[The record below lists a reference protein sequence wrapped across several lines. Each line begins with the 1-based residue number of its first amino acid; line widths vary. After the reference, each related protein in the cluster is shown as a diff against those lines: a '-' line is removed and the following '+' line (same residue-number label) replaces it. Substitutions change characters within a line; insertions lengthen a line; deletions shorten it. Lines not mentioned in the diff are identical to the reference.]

1 MAKTKDITDAVITFL
16 GDAEK
21 IKKLQ
26 SLLKNK
32 EAIEDNLRVAQ
43 EKLRNIEIEI
53 ASLVKPGSVSKPKT
67 DKHDHPGKNTK
78 AFIFTQIMSS
88 KPMQAEELLKKAKE
102 KGVEFPSI
110 DAVRF
115 QLSTYTCFK
124 NVRGKGYVYE
134 G

>member
-53 ASLVKPGSVSKPKT
+53 ASLVKPGSVSKSKT
-67 DKHDHPGKNTK
+67 AKHDHPGKNTK
-78 AFIFTQIMSS
+78 AFI
-88 KPMQAEELLKKAKE
+88 
-102 KGVEFPSI
+102 
-110 DAVRF
+110 
-115 QLSTYTCFK
+115 
-124 NVRGKGYVYE
+124 N
-134 G
+134 